1 MLNVLLSPS
10 KSHTIID
17 FGSNDTI
24 LGADMLS
31 GGGDG
36 VADGNVEFS
45 EGVELLAGEKG
56 EEMFCDVTSNVS
68 MMTHE
73 ICAFFHFPF
82 FFPLTPSSSSS
93 SLSSQDII
101 NTNVFIAYA
110 KSICFNSIMLFI
122 FSTM

>member
-1 MLNVLLSPS
+1 MLNVLLSSS

-31 GGGDG
+31 GGADG

-45 EGVELLAGEKG
+45 ELLTGEKG

-73 ICAFFHFPF
+73 ICAFFHFTF
-82 FFPLTPSSSSS
+82 FFPLISSFPLTPSSSSS

-101 NTNVFIAYA
+101 NNECVYC
-110 KSICFNSIMLFI
+110 ICKKHTF
-122 FSTM
+122 

>member
-1 MLNVLLSPS
+1 
-10 KSHTIID
+10 
-17 FGSNDTI
+17 
-24 LGADMLS
+24 MLS
-31 GGGDG
+31 EGGDG

-82 FFPLTPSSSSS
+82 FFPLILSFPLIFSSSSS
-93 SLSSQDII
+93 SPSSQDII
-101 NTNVFIAYA
+101 NNECVYC
-110 KSICFNSIMLFI
+110 ICKKHMF
-122 FSTM
+122 